1 MISVV
6 LWILT
11 EDGTFLF
18 KDIETAISNND
29 NFINLTFNI
38 YFGRNQ
44 LEFLDQYFVS
54 SRKCNISNYVV
65 DSYS

>member
-29 NFINLTFNI
+29 NFINPTFNI

-44 LEFLDQYFVS
+44 LEFFRLIF
-54 SRKCNISNYVV
+54 RFE
-65 DSYS
+65 